1 MILSWK
7 LYVNPQQD
15 ENIHRIFLATW
26 LWMITFTELKYQ
38 QIFMIDFQL
47 YKLPL
52 KELWKSDNEQNLNLV
67 KLPLAE

>member
-1 MILSWK
+1 
-7 LYVNPQQD
+7 
-15 ENIHRIFLATW
+15 
-26 LWMITFTELKYQ
+26 MITLTELKYQ

>member
-1 MILSWK
+1 
-7 LYVNPQQD
+7 
-15 ENIHRIFLATW
+15 
-26 LWMITFTELKYQ
+26 MITLTELKYQ

-52 KELWKSDNEQNLNLV
+52 KESWKSDNEQNLNLV